1 MSIAKKVRKTK
12 MARKQKER
20 RKKVENMLERKLHE
34 ALEDPVRR
42 VAITELMFVVHK
54 VNDNPLYDT
63 K

>member
-1 MSIAKKVRKTK
+1 MSIAKKVRKAK

-20 RKKVENMLERKLHE
+20 QEKLKIMFNRKLQE
-34 ALEDPVRR
+34 ALEDPVKR

>member
-1 MSIAKKVRKTK
+1 MSIAKKIRKAK

-20 RKKVENMLERKLHE
+20 QKKVENMIGIKLQE

-54 VNDNPLYDT
+54 VNDEPLYDT